1 MRRFILKI
9 LMLAAAMMVVD
20 ILVGVV
26 FRHWFERMDDG
37 EMGKENYIGHQ
48 VDEDILVFGSSRAE
62 YHYDTKVISEL
73 SGRSCYN
80 CGASGNGI
88 ILAYGRL
95 LMALQHH
102 RPQLIIY
109 DVNPE
114 FDVLESDNHRSL
126 AQMKIHT
133 ETDGLEEVYR
143 DVDALEPFKMLS
155 NMYRFNSN
163 FIHNPLCLFKS
174 APDRWKPDEN
184 HGAVLQK
191 GAFDPMKVREETAPP
206 PFVADSLKLSYVR
219 KFVNLAKGSR
229 LVFVASPKWYAPV
242 DSLRYQPIKDICRE
256 MGVEYLDFTTS
267 SKYIHNNELFV
278 DGVHLNAKGAA
289 EFSQDLMKTLTSKN
303 HGEE

>member
-1 MRRFILKI
+1 MAQGIRMVWRTAHIVGRH
-9 LMLAAAMMVVD
+9 LAPLATFLRLCDEFVRQMVKPEA
-20 ILVGVV
+20 GVV
-26 FRHWFERMDDG
+26 
-37 EMGKENYIGHQ
+37 
-48 VDEDILVFGSSRAE
+48 
-62 YHYDTKVISEL
+62 
-73 SGRSCYN
+73 
-80 CGASGNGI
+80 
-88 ILAYGRL
+88 
-95 LMALQHH
+95 
-102 RPQLIIY
+102 
-109 DVNPE
+109 
-114 FDVLESDNHRSL
+114 
-126 AQMKIHT
+126 
-133 ETDGLEEVYR
+133 

-242 DSLRYQPIKDICRE
+242 DSLRYLPIKDICRE
-256 MGVEYLDFTTS
+256 MGVEYLDFTNS

-289 EFSQDLMKTLTSKN
+289 EFSRDLMKTLTSKN
-303 HGEE
+303 QGEE